1 MSYLSVPKFAE
12 KVGVTKQ
19 AIYLRIKKADPEFLK
34 FVIKEGSI
42 TKISEEAEKLFNYR
56 LYSNGEESEVKKSG
70 ESKLNQVENIEVYSD
85 VGQVSKECEVIGCE
99 EKQNNKDSKD
109 ELKEESQ
116 ENKLDFASLDLL
128 VKHLQE
134 ENKDLKSQINTML
147 EIQNKQLD
155 QIQHLY
161 NQIDDKDKLI
171 TELSRRITEQTR
183 LPVLVQAQK
192 QTLWQKIKWTFFSKT
207 N

>member
-42 TKISEEAEKLFNYR
+42 TKISEDAEKLFNYR
-56 LYSNGEESEVKKSG
+56 FYSDGEKNKVK
-70 ESKLNQVENIEVYSD
+70 ENEENKLNQENNIKTHSD
-85 VGQVSKECEVIGCE
+85 FGQVNKECGVVNCE
-99 EKQNNKDSKD
+99 EKQDNKDSEN
-109 ELKEESQ
+109 ELKRENQ
-116 ENKLDFASLDLL
+116 EIKLDFTSIDIL
-128 VKHLQE
+128 VKHLQQ

-147 EIQNKQLD
+147 ELQNKQLD

-171 TELSRRITEQTR
+171 TELSRRISEQTR
-183 LPVLVQAQK
+183 LPVLVQEQK
-192 QTLWQKIKWTFFSKT
+192 QTLWQKIKWTFFSK
-207 N
+207 

>member
-34 FVIKEGSI
+34 FVIKEGNI
-42 TKISEEAEKLFNYR
+42 TKISEDAEILFNYR
-56 LYSNGEESEVKKSG
+56 LYSDGEESKDKENQ
-70 ESKLNQVENIEVYSD
+70 ESKLNQENGIEVNFEF
-85 VGQVSKECEVIGCE
+85 GQE
-99 EKQNNKDSKD
+99 NKDNQAIDCGERQDNKYSQD

-116 ENKLDFASLDLL
+116 ENKLDFTSLDLL

-147 EIQNKQLD
+147 ELQNKQLD

-171 TELSRRITEQTR
+171 TELSRRIAEQTR
-183 LPVLVQAQK
+183 LPVLVQEQK
-192 QTLWQKIKWTFFSKT
+192 QNLWQKIKWTFFSK
-207 N
+207 

>member
-34 FVIKEGSI
+34 FVIKEGNI
-42 TKISEEAEKLFNYR
+42 TKISEDAEILFNYR
-56 LYSNGEESEVKKSG
+56 LYSDGEESKDKENQ
-70 ESKLNQVENIEVYSD
+70 ESKLNQENGIEVNFEF
-85 VGQVSKECEVIGCE
+85 GQENKDNQAIDCE
-99 EKQNNKDSKD
+99 ERQDNKYSQD

-116 ENKLDFASLDLL
+116 ENKLDFTSLDLL

-147 EIQNKQLD
+147 ELQNKQLD

-171 TELSRRITEQTR
+171 TELSRRIAEQTR
-183 LPVLVQAQK
+183 LPVLVQEQK
-192 QTLWQKIKWTFFSKT
+192 QNLWQKIKWTFFSK
-207 N
+207 

>member
-56 LYSNGEESEVKKSG
+56 FYSSSEENKFKENE
-70 ESKLNQVENIEVYSD
+70 ESKLNQEDNIKVHFD
-85 VGQVSKECEVIGCE
+85 FGQVNKDYKTVVFE
-99 EKQNNKDSKD
+99 EKQDNKDSEN
-109 ELKEESQ
+109 ELKQ
-116 ENKLDFASLDLL
+116 ENQEIKLDFTSLDLL

-134 ENKDLKSQINTML
+134 ENKDLKMQINTML
-147 EIQNKQLD
+147 ELQNKQLD

-171 TELSRRITEQTR
+171 TELSRRIAEQTR
-183 LPVLVQAQK
+183 LPVLVQEQK
-192 QTLWQKIKWTFFSKT
+192 QTLWQKIKWTFFSK
-207 N
+207 

>member
-42 TKISEEAEKLFNYR
+42 TKISEDAEKLFNYR
-56 LYSNGEESEVKKSG
+56 FYSDGEENKIKENQ
-70 ESKLNQVENIEVYSD
+70 ESKLNKEDNIKIYSNI
-85 VGQVSKECEVIGCE
+85 GQINKDYETIVFE
-99 EKQNNKDSKD
+99 EKQDNKDSEN
-109 ELKEESQ
+109 ELKKESQ
-116 ENKLDFASLDLL
+116 DIKLDFASLDLL

-134 ENKDLKSQINTML
+134 ENKDLKNQINTML
-147 EIQNKQLD
+147 ELQNKQLD

-171 TELSRRITEQTR
+171 TELSRRIAEQTR
-183 LPVLVQAQK
+183 LPVLVQEQK
-192 QTLWQKIKWTFFSKT
+192 QTLWQKIKWTFFSK
-207 N
+207 

>member
-34 FVIKEGSI
+34 FVIKEGNI
-42 TKISEEAEKLFNYR
+42 TKISEDAEILFNYR
-56 LYSNGEESEVKKSG
+56 LYSDSEESKDKENQ
-70 ESKLNQVENIEVYSD
+70 ESKLNQENGIEVNFEF
-85 VGQVSKECEVIGCE
+85 GQENKDNQAIDCE
-99 EKQNNKDSKD
+99 ERQDNKHSKD
-109 ELKEESQ
+109 ELTEESQ
-116 ENKLDFASLDLL
+116 ENKLDFTSLDLL

-134 ENKDLKSQINTML
+134 ENKDLKMQINTML
-147 EIQNKQLD
+147 ELQNKQLD

-171 TELSRRITEQTR
+171 TELSRRIAEQTR
-183 LPVLVQAQK
+183 LPVLLQEQK
-192 QTLWQKIKWTFFSKT
+192 QTLWQKIKWTLFNK
-207 N
+207 

>member
-42 TKISEEAEKLFNYR
+42 TKISEDAEKLFNYR
-56 LYSNGEESEVKKSG
+56 FYSDGEENKIKENE
-70 ESKLNQVENIEVYSD
+70 ESKLNQEDNIKAHSNFGEIN
-85 VGQVSKECEVIGCE
+85 KECEVVDCE
-99 EKQNNKDSKD
+99 RKQDNKDNEN
-109 ELKEESQ
+109 ELKQKSQ
-116 ENKLDFASLDLL
+116 DIKLEFSSLDLL

-134 ENKDLKSQINTML
+134 ENKNLKMQINTML
-147 EIQNKQLD
+147 ELQNKQLD

-171 TELSRRITEQTR
+171 TELSRRIAEQTR
-183 LPVLVQAQK
+183 LPVLVQEQK
-192 QTLWQKIKWTFFSKT
+192 QTLWQKIKWTFFSK
-207 N
+207 

>member
-56 LYSNGEESEVKKSG
+56 LYSDGEENKVKENE
-70 ESKLNQVENIEVYSD
+70 ESKLNQDDDIKIHSD
-85 VGQVSKECEVIGCE
+85 FGQV
-99 EKQNNKDSKD
+99 NKDSKVIDCD
-109 ELKEESQ
+109 EKQDNKDNKNESKNEIQ
-116 ENKLDFASLDLL
+116 ENKFDFTSLDLL

-134 ENKDLKSQINTML
+134 ENKDLKMQINTML
-147 EIQNKQLD
+147 ELQNKQLD

-171 TELSRRITEQTR
+171 TELSRRIAEQTR
-183 LPVLVQAQK
+183 LPVLVQEQK
-192 QTLWQKIKWTFFSKT
+192 QTLWQKIKWTFFSK
-207 N
+207 

>member
-34 FVIKEGSI
+34 FVIKEGNI
-42 TKISEEAEKLFNYR
+42 TKISEDAEILFNYR
-56 LYSNGEESEVKKSG
+56 LYSDGEESKDKENQ
-70 ESKLNQVENIEVYSD
+70 ESKLNQENGIEVNFEF
-85 VGQVSKECEVIGCE
+85 GQENKDNQAIDCE
-99 EKQNNKDSKD
+99 ERQDNKYSQD
-109 ELKEESQ
+109 ELEEESQ
-116 ENKLDFASLDLL
+116 ENKLDFTSLDLL

-147 EIQNKQLD
+147 ELQNKQLD

-171 TELSRRITEQTR
+171 TELSRRIAEQTR
-183 LPVLVQAQK
+183 LPVLVQEQK
-192 QTLWQKIKWTFFSKT
+192 QNLWQKIKWTFFSK
-207 N
+207 

>member
-42 TKISEEAEKLFNYR
+42 TKISEDAEKLFNYR
-56 LYSNGEESEVKKSG
+56 FYSDGEENKFKENQEG
-70 ESKLNQVENIEVYSD
+70 KLNKEDNVKVHSD
-85 VGQVSKECEVIGCE
+85 IGQVNKECEVVNYE
-99 EKQNNKDSKD
+99 EKQDNKGSEN
-109 ELKEESQ
+109 ELKQ
-116 ENKLDFASLDLL
+116 ENKEIKLDFTSLDLL

-134 ENKDLKSQINTML
+134 ENKDLKMQINTML
-147 EIQNKQLD
+147 ELQNKQLD

-171 TELSRRITEQTR
+171 TEFSRRIEEQTR
-183 LPVLVQAQK
+183 LPVLVQEQK
-192 QTLWQKIKWTFFSKT
+192 QTLWQKIKWTFFSK
-207 N
+207 

>member
-42 TKISEEAEKLFNYR
+42 TKISEDAEKLFNYR
-56 LYSNGEESEVKKSG
+56 FYSDGEENKIKENQ
-70 ESKLNQVENIEVYSD
+70 ESKLNKEDNIKIYSNI
-85 VGQVSKECEVIGCE
+85 GQVNKDYETIVFE
-99 EKQNNKDSKD
+99 EKQDNKDSEN
-109 ELKEESQ
+109 ELKKESQ
-116 ENKLDFASLDLL
+116 DIKLDFASLDLL

-134 ENKDLKSQINTML
+134 ENKDLKNQINTML
-147 EIQNKQLD
+147 ELQNKQLD

-171 TELSRRITEQTR
+171 TELSRRIAEQTR
-183 LPVLVQAQK
+183 LPVLVQEQK
-192 QTLWQKIKWTFFSKT
+192 QTLWQKIKWTFFSK
-207 N
+207 

>member
-34 FVIKEGSI
+34 FVIKEGNI
-42 TKISEEAEKLFNYR
+42 TKISEDAEILFNYR
-56 LYSNGEESEVKKSG
+56 LYSDGEESKDKENQ
-70 ESKLNQVENIEVYSD
+70 ESKLNQENGIEVNFEF
-85 VGQVSKECEVIGCE
+85 GQENKDNQAIDCE
-99 EKQNNKDSKD
+99 ERQDNKYSQD

-116 ENKLDFASLDLL
+116 ENKLDFTSLDLL

-147 EIQNKQLD
+147 ELQNKQLD

-171 TELSRRITEQTR
+171 TELSRRIAEQTR
-183 LPVLVQAQK
+183 LPVLVQEQK
-192 QTLWQKIKWTFFSKT
+192 QNLWQKIKWTFFCK
-207 N
+207 

>member
-34 FVIKEGSI
+34 FVIKEGNI
-42 TKISEEAEKLFNYR
+42 TKISEDAEILFNYR
-56 LYSNGEESEVKKSG
+56 LYSDGEESKDKENQ
-70 ESKLNQVENIEVYSD
+70 ESKLNQENGIEVNFEF
-85 VGQVSKECEVIGCE
+85 GQENKDNQAIDCE
-99 EKQNNKDSKD
+99 ERQDNKYSQD
-109 ELKEESQ
+109 ELEEESQ
-116 ENKLDFASLDLL
+116 ENKLDFTSLDLL

-147 EIQNKQLD
+147 ELQNKQLD

-161 NQIDDKDKLI
+161 DQIDDKDKLI
-171 TELSRRITEQTR
+171 TELSRRIAEQTR
-183 LPVLVQAQK
+183 LPVLVQEQK
-192 QTLWQKIKWTFFSKT
+192 QNLWQKIKWTFFSK
-207 N
+207 